1 MTSSTIP
8 NLKTASPKFSK
19 PQLEVIHAAKAEAE
33 GITNRMELLHDRRS
47 VKQVLAESSNNF
59 AAGELDLQSAVL
71 SSLATSAATDQV
83 IADLRGA
90 CKVRLRQVYLAAK
103 TFIDAADLHRI
114 EQIKAAAGELENDER
129 STSKNLGI
137 ADDDFQPS
145 PRLEQLRETHRR
157 AIENFEMDSRRPAN
171 SADFKRL
178 LDAIS

>member
-1 MTSSTIP
+1 MIASIP
-8 NLKTASPKFSK
+8 HLKTTAPKFSTEE
-19 PQLEVIHAAKAEAE
+19 LNVIKAAKAEAAA
-33 GITNRMELLHDRRS
+33 ITGRMDLLHDRRS

-114 EQIKAAAGELENDER
+114 EQIKSAAAELENDER

-178 LDAIS
+178 LAAVG